1 MNGLRSMS
9 SSDDRFKARKKSCI
23 QAFASDLD
31 NTFEIKCIIRDIS
44 RSGCKIVTSQ
54 VRKLPEFILL
64 VPEGFKQPL
73 SGKIVWRKDKFA
85 GVTFLS
91 KTGDENL
98 SRIQEFIVDDYWN
111 DDEFI
116 VDDHWNC
123 EEEDEPMLLDVKVR
137 PMSYSGR
144 LAKYNRRTK

>member
-1 MNGLRSMS
+1 MS
-9 SSDDRFKARKKSCI
+9 SSDIRFEARKKTCI

-54 VRKLPEFILL
+54 VGKLPEFILL
-64 VPEGFKQPL
+64 VPEGFEQPL

-85 GVTFLS
+85 GVVFLS

-98 SRIQEFIVDDYWN
+98 SRMNEVIVDDYWN
-111 DDEFI
+111 GDEFI
-116 VDDHWNC
+116 VDDHW
-123 EEEDEPMLLDVKVR
+123 EPMLLDVEVR

-144 LAKYNRRTK
+144 LANY

>member
-1 MNGLRSMS
+1 MS
-9 SSDDRFKARKKSCI
+9 SSDDRFKERKKTCI

-64 VPEGFKQPL
+64 VPEGFEQPL
-73 SGKIVWRKDKFA
+73 SGKIIWRKDKFA

-98 SRIQEFIVDDYWN
+98 SLIQEFIVDDYWN

-137 PMSYSGR
+137 PMSYSSR